1 MNDHTALANALFTQ
15 GYSCA
20 QAVFGAFCQELHI
33 PQSEAVKLS
42 ASFGGGIGRLRE
54 VCGAL
59 SGALM
64 ALGALYASDDPAGKS
79 EHYARVQT
87 LAGAFRDATGSLL
100 CRELLQLD
108 HQSDP
113 PTASERTTE
122 FYQARPCARLVE
134 TAVQLLDQYIDE
146 NPLPEVMP

>member
-1 MNDHTALANALFTQ
+1 MNDHTALANQLFTQ

-20 QAVFGAFCQELHI
+20 QAVFGAYCRELNM
-33 PQSEAVKLS
+33 PQAEAMRLS

-79 EHYARVQT
+79 EHYARVQE
-87 LAGAFRDATGSLL
+87 LAGSFRDATGSLL

-108 HQSDP
+108 HSSDP
-113 PTASERTTE
+113 PTASARTAD
-122 FYQARPCARLVE
+122 FYQKRPCAGLVE
-134 TAVQLLDQYIDE
+134 TAVRLLDQYIDTH
-146 NPLPEVMP
+146 PLPEAAP